1 MARMCAARR
10 KIGMEERS
18 NPSTSVA
25 DNPSATSNTPTTS
38 TPERIVEATGWVLNE
53 KRKAKGSILV
63 I

>member
-1 MARMCAARR
+1 
-10 KIGMEERS
+10 MEERS